1 MSYHTKFGETTYFV
15 KLTTSIKGSLSSLG
29 FIVVLIACS
38 FKIYIYIYLNPPSE
52 NDKLISLK
60 LNGNS

>member
-38 FKIYIYIYLNPPSE
+38 FKIYIYIS
-52 NDKLISLK
+52 KSAVRK
-60 LNGNS
+60 R

>member
-1 MSYHTKFGETTYFV
+1 MSYHTKFGETAYFV

-38 FKIYIYIYLNPPSE
+38 FKTFFFVAKSAVR
-52 NDKLISLK
+52 KR
-60 LNGNS
+60 